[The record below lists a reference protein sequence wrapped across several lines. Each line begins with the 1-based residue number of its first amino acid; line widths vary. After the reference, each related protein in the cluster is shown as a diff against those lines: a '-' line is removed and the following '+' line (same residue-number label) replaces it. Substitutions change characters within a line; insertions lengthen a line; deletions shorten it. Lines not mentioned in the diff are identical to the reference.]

1 MKRKFLAFMTATM
14 FFMLLL
20 SSTVLAAY
28 QRTADNTVPA
38 YRNSSLTQRTGNERV
53 DKGDVVT
60 VFQET
65 DKAYYVRYPVRNGT
79 KDRWV
84 PKYIFNSTAQSQQ
97 ASTAHNPEGC
107 LDSVVSNANNQITIR
122 GWALDRDNVNEQIRV
137 HVYIGGPAGSG
148 EGHEIYANTY
158 RPDVN
163 KALAGVG
170 EYHGFEATINTER
183 TGSQSVYVY
192 GINIGGG
199 ENKDLSG
206 SPKTVNINSV
216 SKGNVSLSP
225 SGYAYPLGSRS
236 NFGNGHDCAKPE
248 GTPVYAVESG
258 TAYFYQVMGNYAN
271 RGYATVSYGNY
282 IQLKCDNGAEA
293 RYGHLSRFEGVAL
306 RYKSMQN

>member
-1 MKRKFLAFMTATM
+1 M
-14 FFMLLL
+14 
-20 SSTVLAAY
+20 
-28 QRTADNTVPA
+28 
-38 YRNSSLTQRTGNERV
+38 
-53 DKGDVVT
+53 
-60 VFQET
+60 
-65 DKAYYVRYPVRNGT
+65 
-79 KDRWV
+79 
-84 PKYIFNSTAQSQQ
+84 
-97 ASTAHNPEGC
+97 
-107 LDSVVSNANNQITIR
+107 
-122 GWALDRDNVNEQIRV
+122 NEQIRV

-258 TAYFYQVMGNYAN
+258 TACFYQVMGNYAN

-306 RYKSMQN
+306 RYKSMQNYGSTYSRCTNYGKKLIGSRHVNKGDVIGYVGTTGNSSGNHLHFEFYVNGSKRNVNSYFNQ